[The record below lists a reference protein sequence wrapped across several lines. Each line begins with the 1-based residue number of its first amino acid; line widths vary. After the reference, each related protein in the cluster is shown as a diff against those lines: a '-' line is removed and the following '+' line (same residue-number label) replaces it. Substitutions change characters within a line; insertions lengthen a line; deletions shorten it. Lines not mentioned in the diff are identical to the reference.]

1 MATTKNT
8 MEKATTISVS
18 DVASVGCSKWA
29 TSLLIA
35 SRTTTGLY
43 VLNKFANT
51 MNKIPSA
58 VLSL

>member
-18 DVASVGCSKWA
+18 DVASVGCSKCA